1 MPSGTKCV
9 ERTPI
14 DGISIPVGSEASRK
28 FPIPLAPPFAGDDVP
43 AEERGA
49 AGPPGR
55 PEPVVAV
62 GPASVGAG
70 GAEAVGTALLIPT
83 DAGCDGPAVPRRPSV
98 SATIPTTS
106 RTAVTARAAAAPGVN
121 RLVNRLVIRWVPR
134 RPLDD
139 GRSGWSGIE
148 SARSL
153 RRASGRDGRRRRRS
167 P

>member
-28 FPIPLAPPFAGDDVP
+28 FPMPAAPPFAGDDVRVD
-43 AEERGA
+43 ELGA
-49 AGPPGR
+49 AGPLGPA
-55 PEPVVAV
+55 VAV

-70 GAEAVGTALLIPT
+70 GADAVGTALLTPT
-83 DAGCDGPAVPRRPSV
+83 DAGCGGPGDPRRPSV
-98 SATIPTTS
+98 SATIPTTI
-106 RTAVTARAAAAPGVN
+106 RTAVTARAAAAPGVI
-121 RLVNRLVIRWVPR
+121 RLVMRWVTR

-148 SARSL
+148 PARSL
-153 RRASGRDGRRRRRS
+153 RRASARGGRRRRRS
-167 P
+167 RRPRAG